1 MCLCPTNYALNQFT
15 KNGMYNCNS
24 YKWKRVPTKEAVENR
39 KWQMNKDLPFVT
51 FIEVEGVE
59 VNE

>member
-1 MCLCPTNYALNQFT
+1 
-15 KNGMYNCNS
+15 MYNCNS